1 MSEVS
6 DDIETVRFLPSL
18 INLHQLLCI
27 YFQVGPLLTQLV
39 QLSTELSLMEAE
51 KRDCSRVSQLLSL
64 ADSNLSDVMSDNQKA
79 GLLLWTR
86 DIMHSTLLA

>member
-39 QLSTELSLMEAE
+39 QLSTELNLMEAE

-64 ADSNLSDVMSDNQKA
+64 ADSNLSDVISDNQKA
-79 GLLLWTR
+79 GLLLWTH
-86 DIMHSTLLA
+86 DIMHSTLLP